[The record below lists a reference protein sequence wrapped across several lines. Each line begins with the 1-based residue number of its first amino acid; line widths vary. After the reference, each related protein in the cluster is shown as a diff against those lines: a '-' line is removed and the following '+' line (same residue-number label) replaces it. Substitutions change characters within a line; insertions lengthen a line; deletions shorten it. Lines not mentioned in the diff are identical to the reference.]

1 MESTKGGDYTYKEIQ
16 EEKKLGGNMDRKQIY
31 IDVLL
36 QKGIYKEEKTGRQLY
51 EMTEQELWNLIK
63 GVYQE

>member
-1 MESTKGGDYTYKEIQ
+1 M
-16 EEKKLGGNMDRKQIY
+16 NRKQIY

-36 QKGIYKEEKTGRQLY
+36 QKGIYKEENTGRQLY

>member
-1 MESTKGGDYTYKEIQ
+1 
-16 EEKKLGGNMDRKQIY
+16 MDRKQIY

-36 QKGIYKEEKTGRQLY
+36 QKGIYKEENTGRQLY

>member
-1 MESTKGGDYTYKEIQ
+1 
-16 EEKKLGGNMDRKQIY
+16 MDRKQIY

-36 QKGIYKEEKTGRQLY
+36 QKGIYKEEETGRQLY